1 MKWKVSSGPK
11 EGDFRV
17 KTRFALFPVSIYK
30 DDELYIVW
38 LETYRA
44 TEQCQKV
51 PSHFSEHSRDELQWK
66 VIKKELLY
74 GEHE

>member
-1 MKWKVSSGPK
+1 MKWKISAGPS
-11 EGDFRV
+11 EGDTRV

-38 LETYRA
+38 FETYRA
-44 TEQCQKV
+44 TEQYQKV
-51 PSHFSEHSRDELQWK
+51 SGYYDHNRDELQWK